1 MRNTQPV
8 VVTLSE
14 SAFTEN
20 EIARLSQ
27 HAKDGTPLVLV
38 LFGDNTDSPLT
49 ERVRRA
55 GVRLA
60 REINPCDPY
69 RFRAA
74 LEHAIVSAASEAGE
88 LTVIVVN
95 APCALHRDR
104 AASEILPDCQ
114 PCYEGLE
121 PNPLSIFELAQK
133 VGLEE
138 KLGSHSALSD
148 NIEE

>member
-1 MRNTQPV
+1 MQPV

-14 SAFTEN
+14 SAFIED

-27 HAKDGTPLVLV
+27 AAHAGTPLVLV
-38 LFGDNTDSPLT
+38 LFGENPGSPLVD
-49 ERVRRA
+49 RVRAA

-74 LEHAIVSAASEAGE
+74 LEHAVVSAASESGE

-95 APCALHRDR
+95 VPCVQHLDR
-104 AASEILPDCQ
+104 TSLEILPDCQ
-114 PCYEGLE
+114 ACYEGVE
-121 PNPLSIFELAQK
+121 PKPLSIFELAQK
-133 VGLEE
+133 VGLQEKRAHENTVEE
-138 KLGSHSALSD
+138 
-148 NIEE
+148 

>member
-1 MRNTQPV
+1 MGKKQPV

-20 EIARLSQ
+20 EIARLARQ
-27 HAKDGTPLVLV
+27 ARAGTPLVLV
-38 LFGDNTDSPLT
+38 LFGDNPDSPLA
-49 ERVRRA
+49 ERVRAA
-55 GVRLA
+55 GVRLP

-74 LEHAIVSAASEAGE
+74 LEHAIVSAASRAGE

-95 APCALHRDR
+95 TPCPLHQDRTAL
-104 AASEILPDCQ
+104 EILPNCQ

-121 PNPLSIFELAQK
+121 PKPLSIFELAQK

-138 KLGSHSALSD
+138 KRGNPPSQTES
-148 NIEE
+148 